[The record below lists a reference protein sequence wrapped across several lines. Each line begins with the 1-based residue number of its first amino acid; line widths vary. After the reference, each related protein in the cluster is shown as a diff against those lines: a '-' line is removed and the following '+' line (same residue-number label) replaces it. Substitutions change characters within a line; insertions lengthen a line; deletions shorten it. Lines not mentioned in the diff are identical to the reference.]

1 MVLLEGFMK
10 NKIIA
15 SIKSYSNELFSGL
28 KTMFKEFFNK
38 DTNKKQRANMWTFGR
53 IVTPFIA
60 LFPSILAT
68 VTGFITPLIIS
79 AGISGFGALTDF
91 FDGRSARKYNSSSE
105 FGKKLDQVADKV
117 FSFLIGINVAIIN
130 PFYIIPI
137 LLEIGIG
144 TVNLKYHLKYPTISN
159 NSTKLGKIKEW
170 PLMFSLA
177 FGFISKLNLVTFLTS
192 IGLISTTAVLQCK
205 TLSDYKK
212 RRKLEKR
219 ILNIDNKTYDT
230 NIPVNVMSDSLI
242 KSHLKTLNNENV
254 KEINKSKERRLLL
267 EELQALKKN
276 LITTNE
282 DNITF
287 KKNKTLIK
295 K

>member
-1 MVLLEGFMK
+1 MK

>member
-1 MVLLEGFMK
+1 MK

-242 KSHLKTLNNENV
+242 KSHLKVLNNENV